1 MNESITPTTNHFSP
15 AASLAALG
23 VKLSQL
29 DLFGPIRT
37 EVQIRQKTVKH
48 TPVDKL
54 YDAFISLLAGAHGL
68 VEINTR
74 LRTDPA
80 LQHAFGRQACA
91 EQSVVQETLD
101 ACTAANVT
109 QLQHALDEIY
119 RQHSQSVQHDYQASF
134 HLLDVD
140 MSGLPCGPKAAFAT
154 KGYFAGQYHRRGRQV
169 GRVLATQYEEVVV
182 DRLFA
187 GNVQLI
193 KALQPLVEAAET
205 TLHLDEAKRARTII
219 RVDAGAG
226 TLDDIN
232 WLLAR
237 GYEVMAKEYS
247 GQRVLRLAKTVTE
260 WVQDPDWSE
269 RSFGWVTEPPSGYVR
284 PVRRI
289 AVRCRR
295 QDGTFAYG
303 VLICSLSAQQVLAVL
318 GRPSSQA
325 ADPVAVLAAYVTFYD
340 QRGGGI
346 ETSFKGDKQGLGLTK
361 RNKKR
366 FEAQHMLV
374 LLGSL
379 AHNVVVWARRW
390 LSSQKIQHY
399 GILRMVRDVFHVSG
413 LLRFDASGS
422 VIEIVL
428 NQEACLA
435 RSFLRPLRELLTPLH
450 IVVNLGQT

>member
-1 MNESITPTTNHFSP
+1 MR
-15 AASLAALG
+15 G
-23 VKLSQL
+23 WWW
-29 DLFGPIRT
+29 
-37 EVQIRQKTVKH
+37 
-48 TPVDKL
+48 
-54 YDAFISLLAGAHGL
+54 
-68 VEINTR
+68 
-74 LRTDPA
+74 
-80 LQHAFGRQACA
+80 GRKGC
-91 EQSVVQETLD
+91 
-101 ACTAANVT
+101 
-109 QLQHALDEIY
+109 
-119 RQHSQSVQHDYQASF
+119 
-134 HLLDVD
+134 
-140 MSGLPCGPKAAFAT
+140 FAT
-154 KGYFAGQYHRRGRQV
+154 KGYFAGQYHRRGGQV

-232 WLLAR
+232 WRISR

-247 GQRVLRLAKTVTE
+247 GQRVLRLAKTVTA
-260 WVQDPDWSE
+260 WVQDPEWSE
-269 RSFGWVTEPPSGYVR
+269 RSFGWVTEPATGYVR

-318 GRPSSQA
+318 GRPSAQA
-325 ADPVAVLAAYVTFYD
+325 ADPVAVLAAYGTFYQ

-346 ETSFKGDKQGLGLTK
+346 ETSLKGDKQGLGLTK

-379 AHNVVVWARRW
+379 AHNVVVWARHW
-390 LSSQKIQHY
+390 LAVPQIQQC
-399 GILRMVRDVFHVSG
+399 GILRMVRDVFHISG
-413 LLRFDASGS
+413 FLCFNS
-422 VIEIVL
+422 VV
-428 NQEACLA
+428 
-435 RSFLRPLRELLTPLH
+435 
-450 IVVNLGQT
+450 